1 MQLIFSILSRNGYLN
16 NFSATFVDPRDI
28 ITTIYNFNLEKFI
41 TNGYGKHIFMFK
53 QDLDAFKNKSE
64 YTDQDKQMTILKTL
78 IILTYNKLCRES
90 LTKIDKTLYYSP
102 LMLVLVNTVNF
113 SQIKNEEG
121 DLKIFFNEIEK
132 ITSGNIDP
140 GLFDKAIKEL
150 KKDIKH
156 SSFVYENQGIEIDK
170 VLMESIEPK
179 TILSKVFNADKPG
192 KIEILVLPDNDKEIL
207 KMKTSDTNFA
217 LIKIGDAKSWVIK
230 NLQNYEIN
238 ENYTDTSAF
247 NQLESLDNINILMGS
262 RAFYEGWDS
271 TRPNII
277 LYINIGSSLESKKF
291 VLQSIGRGVRIAPLP
306 SQRRRFKFIQSD
318 LQKDSP
324 LLKIN
329 EIIYSPLET
338 LFVMG
343 TNSKVLAEVIT
354 TLKIEDSM
362 NEVVSRQITKLGN
375 TKVLFIP
382 TYPDDSFIM
391 ITDQTS
397 TRMRISK
404 SDLEY
409 AKSVFS
415 GLDERIILCKY
426 NISPNLLNIIKKSLD
441 PTNFQTYYEYRK
453 EDSHPDLII
462 QKLITHFNIYIKNQN
477 KLRTR

>member
-1 MQLIFSILSRNGYLN
+1 MG
-16 NFSATFVDPRDI
+16 V
-28 ITTIYNFNLEKFI
+28 K
-41 TNGYGKHIFMFK
+41 
-53 QDLDAFKNKSE
+53 
-64 YTDQDKQMTILKTL
+64 
-78 IILTYNKLCRES
+78 C
-90 LTKIDKTLYYSP
+90 
-102 LMLVLVNTVNF
+102 
-113 SQIKNEEG
+113 
-121 DLKIFFNEIEK
+121 
-132 ITSGNIDP
+132 
-140 GLFDKAIKEL
+140 
-150 KKDIKH
+150 
-156 SSFVYENQGIEIDK
+156 
-170 VLMESIEPK
+170 PK
-179 TILSKVFNADKPG
+179 R
-192 KIEILVLPDNDKEIL
+192 
-207 KMKTSDTNFA
+207 
-217 LIKIGDAKSWVIK
+217 
-230 NLQNYEIN
+230 IN
-238 ENYTDTSAF
+238 ENSNTSAF

-462 QKLITHFNIYIKNQN
+462 QKIITHFNIYLKNQN
-477 KLRTR
+477 KTKKQGEEFIRFLNIETILNDMREYRNILEKIDEIINNELDSNEDLNTSDKGISIKKIQSNYYVPLILTENESINYIQRRISAES